1 MNKWIT
7 FFSQTGSE
15 IVDLANCL
23 YRWPDVIITNNTDLD
38 SIHPRIRNKIT
49 HTLNKEDAKT
59 LHVLRSVAKPG
70 DLITLHGWLR
80 IVPRDICEQYNI
92 YNGHPG
98 LINKHPELKGKDPQQ
113 RAFENI
119 HRYSKIGSVVHKV
132 TPKVDDGEIISSCS
146 VNTPEKVTLEKMFNS
161 LKLTSRESWLVFLK
175 EHIKMKEAVC

>member
-1 MNKWIT
+1 M
-7 FFSQTGSE
+7 
-15 IVDLANCL
+15 
-23 YRWPDVIITNNTDLD
+23 
-38 SIHPRIRNKIT
+38 HPKIRNKIT

-59 LHVLRSVAKPG
+59 LHVLRRVAKPD

-132 TPKVDDGEIISSCS
+132 TPIVDDGEIISSCC
-146 VNTPEKVTLEKMFNS
+146 VNTPEKVTLEKVLSS